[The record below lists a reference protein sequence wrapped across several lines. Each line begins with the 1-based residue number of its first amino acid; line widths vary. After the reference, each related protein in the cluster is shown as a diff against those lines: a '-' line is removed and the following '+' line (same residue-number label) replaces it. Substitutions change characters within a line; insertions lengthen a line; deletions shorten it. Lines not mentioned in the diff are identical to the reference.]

1 MRIVCSVKIS
11 FISFEIVVLVLLR
24 EGKCMVGTSSIR
36 LCENQHKKTRMFPL
50 QLLKENYF
58 CVIAGKMLHEVKHR
72 VIGTE

>member
-1 MRIVCSVKIS
+1 
-11 FISFEIVVLVLLR
+11 
-24 EGKCMVGTSSIR
+24 MVGTSSIR
-36 LCENQHKKTRMFPL
+36 LCENEHKKTRMFPL